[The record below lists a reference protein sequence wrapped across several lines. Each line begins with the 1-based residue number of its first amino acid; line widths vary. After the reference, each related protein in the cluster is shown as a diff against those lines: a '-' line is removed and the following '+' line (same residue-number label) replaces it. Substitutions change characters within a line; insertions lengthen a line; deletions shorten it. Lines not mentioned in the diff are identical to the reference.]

1 MAFSKFLVMAY
12 RDLVRNGRRSTLTAL
27 AVALGLVV
35 VMAFSS
41 LLDGMLESMLAD
53 NIRLST
59 GHLQIRSASYDADK
73 ASLLAKDL
81 LEDGEALALQ
91 AESLAEVQSAA
102 PVLWSSGLLSTSQE
116 STGIQIMGID
126 PEDAFHAEIRDGI
139 VAGEYLNRADRG
151 RILVGKVLAGQMGIT
166 VGQRVSVAASDA
178 NGQGQE
184 AIFTVA
190 GLVDTGYPSI
200 DQHRILLPMAQ
211 AQAFS
216 GVGDRFSSLILM
228 LADQEDTARVAAMYQ
243 GPDTQ
248 VVTWEDLNKLLLE
261 SVQSGMFFYY
271 ILYGIV
277 FLAVAVLIA
286 NTLLMSVFARARE
299 IGILASLGM
308 NGRQIMLL
316 FFLEGTLLA
325 LFGIALGW
333 VLGLGVVSYLTYVGF
348 SIPAETASMVEG
360 FAFGTTLKGGYAPE
374 QFVILSFAL
383 LVVVS
388 LVSLYPAWYAA
399 RLEPVEAL
407 HSI

>member
-1 MAFSKFLVMAY
+1 MAY

-248 VVTWEDLNKLLLE
+248 VVTWQDLNKLLLE

>member
-1 MAFSKFLVMAY
+1 
-12 RDLVRNGRRSTLTAL
+12 
-27 AVALGLVV
+27 
-35 VMAFSS
+35 
-41 LLDGMLESMLAD
+41 
-53 NIRLST
+53 
-59 GHLQIRSASYDADK
+59 
-73 ASLLAKDL
+73 
-81 LEDGEALALQ
+81 
-91 AESLAEVQSAA
+91 
-102 PVLWSSGLLSTSQE
+102 
-116 STGIQIMGID
+116 
-126 PEDAFHAEIRDGI
+126 
-139 VAGEYLNRADRG
+139 
-151 RILVGKVLAGQMGIT
+151 MGIT

-248 VVTWEDLNKLLLE
+248 VVTWQDLNKLLLE